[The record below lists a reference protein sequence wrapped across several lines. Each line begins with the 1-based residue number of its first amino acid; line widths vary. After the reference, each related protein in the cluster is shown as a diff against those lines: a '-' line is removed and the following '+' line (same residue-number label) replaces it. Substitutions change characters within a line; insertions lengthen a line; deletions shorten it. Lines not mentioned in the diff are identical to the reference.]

1 MLIWKLSN
9 FHAPGHPMKP
19 LLAFLI
25 SSCLLSSAFAEIAG
39 AESFTYKTAG
49 DVKLELFVFNPADLK
64 PGEKRPAI
72 LLFHGG
78 GWRNGGPYAMAPQCR
93 YFAGRGMVAIA
104 VQYRLV
110 PQVTIEGCI
119 RDAVSA
125 VRWVRSN
132 AGRLGIDPNR
142 IAVGGGSAGGHLAAA
157 TGILEGFDEPGEDA
171 KTSARPD
178 AMVLFNPALVLAP
191 VEGFHFELAGGSERW
206 TELKKILGPTPEKIS
221 PYHHVRA
228 GLPPAL
234 IMHGTADTTVPF
246 STSEL
251 FCAAMKKQGNRCD
264 LVPYPD
270 RSHAFFNLAN
280 SKEDFASTLEDCD
293 KFFVSL
299 GWLPPHP
306 VGQSTESQR

>member
-1 MLIWKLSN
+1 
-9 FHAPGHPMKP
+9 MKP
-19 LLAFLI
+19 FLFFLLFI
-25 SSCLLSSAFAEIAG
+25 CPVTSVFAGMAG
-39 AESFTYKTAG
+39 AESLTYKTAG
-49 DVKLELFVFNPADLK
+49 DAKLELFVFQPPDRK

-78 GWRNGGPYAMAPQCR
+78 GWRSGGPYGMAPQCR
-93 YFAGRGMVAIA
+93 YLAERGMVAIA

-119 RDAVSA
+119 RDAVSS

-132 AGRLGIDPNR
+132 AERLGVDSSR

-157 TGILEGFDEPGEDA
+157 AGVLEGFDEPGEDA

-178 AMVLFNPALVLAP
+178 AMVLFNPALVVAP

-206 TELKKILGPTPEKIS
+206 AELKIILGPTPENIS

-251 FCAAMKKQGNRCD
+251 FSAAMKKAGNRCD
-264 LVPYPD
+264 LVPYQD
-270 RSHAFFNLAN
+270 RTHAFFNPGN
-280 SKEDFASTLEDCD
+280 SKEDFASTMDDCD
-293 KFFVSL
+293 RFFVSL
-299 GWLPPHP
+299 GWLQPA
-306 VGQSTESQR
+306 GKSTESPK

>member
-1 MLIWKLSN
+1 
-9 FHAPGHPMKP
+9 MKP
-19 LLAFLI
+19 LVALLL
-25 SSCLLSSAFAEIAG
+25 SGCLLSSAFAELAG

-49 DVKLELFVFNPADLK
+49 DVKLELFVFQPAEQK

-93 YFAGRGMVAIA
+93 YFAERGMVAIA

-110 PQVTIEGCI
+110 PQVTIEGCV

-132 AGRLGIDPNR
+132 AERLGIDPDR
-142 IAVGGGSAGGHLAAA
+142 IGVGGGSAGGHLAAA

-171 KTSARPD
+171 KTSSRPD
-178 AMVLFNPALVLAP
+178 AMVLFCPALVLAP
-191 VEGFHFELAGGSERW
+191 VEGFQCELAGGSERL
-206 TELKKILGPTPEKIS
+206 EKLKNILGPTPEKIS
-221 PYHHVRA
+221 PYHHIRS

-234 IMHGTADTTVPF
+234 IMHGTADATVPF

-251 FCAAMKKQGNRCD
+251 FCAAMKKEGNRCD
-264 LVPYPD
+264 LVPYQD

-280 SKEDFASTLEDCD
+280 SKEDFASTLEDCE

-299 GWLPPHP
+299 GWLHPHP
-306 VGQSTESQR
+306 GGKGTETQR

>member
-1 MLIWKLSN
+1 
-9 FHAPGHPMKP
+9 MKP

-25 SSCLLSSAFAEIAG
+25 SSCLLSPAFAEIVG
-39 AESFTYKTAG
+39 AEGFTYKTAG
-49 DVKLELFVFNPADLK
+49 DSKQELFVFQPTDRK

-78 GWRNGGPYAMAPQCR
+78 GWRNGAPYAMAPQCR

-104 VQYRLV
+104 VQYRLI

-132 AGRLGIDPNR
+132 AERLGVDSNR

-157 TGILEGFDEPGEDA
+157 VGILEGVDEPGEDA

-206 TELKKILGPTPEKIS
+206 AELKKILGPSPETIS
-221 PYHHVRA
+221 PYHHLRP

-251 FCAAMKKQGNRCD
+251 FCAAMKKAGNRCD
-264 LVPYPD
+264 LVPYQG

-280 SKEDFASTLEDCD
+280 SPEDFASTLEDCD

-299 GWLPPHP
+299 GWLQPRP
-306 VGQSTESQR
+306 VGGSTDSQR